1 MDARVRF
8 RGDEAVKG
16 KRFMYYSIGLFL
28 LILVGTPLVLCA
40 GCFVLY
46 TYSRHAEQQESIA
59 AAKARAEADERARK
73 AEAEA
78 QAKAA
83 AEARQRAEAEAK
95 REQARRDAEALLQ
108 RAAEEQRRKAEE
120 ERRRA
125 EAEAAKAEAIALA
138 EREERERKAE
148 LANTLSEL
156 ETARQALTRYQ
167 KELEEAD
174 RVVKLVEDA
183 KVSKKPDNVIQLP
196 RDGFEFDENK
206 RPTKYVFYSYVQQDK
221 MLARVKKERDNA
233 QQNVDRAI
241 STIRNLEVRLKTL
254 QATDKK

>member
-1 MDARVRF
+1 M
-8 RGDEAVKG
+8 
-16 KRFMYYSIGLFL
+16 
-28 LILVGTPLVLCA
+28 
-40 GCFVLY
+40 LY

-120 ERRRA
+120 ERRKAEEERRRA
-125 EAEAAKAEAIALA
+125 EAEAAKAEAIARA